1 LGSKVLIE
9 SDRATLGAVPS
20 STANVERRG
29 PMKVIVRPRSVH
41 PHRWVARVGL
51 MATLLAGLAAC
62 GAPTVSNLGPTGA
75 PATAS
80 DADGRYSLSFT
91 LPKAT
96 YADREEIT
104 GTATLVLEP
113 GPDAVV
119 GGSTELLTFGFA
131 EVGGSRQMGPASDAV
146 CAKHVL
152 SAGNPLTSRI
162 VKSGGYSDD
171 MPDAD
176 FYVGFFADPAVRL
189 PPGDWDIT
197 AYADLIDGKDC
208 AGAQHNLNATVR
220 VHVTDAAAPSP

>member
-1 LGSKVLIE
+1 MKLI
-9 SDRATLGAVPS
+9 VQ
-20 STANVERRG
+20 
-29 PMKVIVRPRSVH
+29 PRSVH
-41 PHRWVARVGL
+41 PHQWLPRVGL
-51 MATLLAGLAAC
+51 IALLLVELAAC
-62 GAPTVSNLGPTGA
+62 GAPSVSNFGPTGA

-80 DADGRYSLSFT
+80 DAEGRTTLTFT

-96 YADREEIT
+96 YVDREEIT
-104 GTATLVLEP
+104 GTATLALEP

-152 SAGNPLTSRI
+152 SAGSPLTSRI

-171 MPDAD
+171 MPDAA
-176 FYVGFFADPAVRL
+176 FYFGFFADPAVRL

-197 AYADLIDGKDC
+197 AYADFFEGKGC
-208 AGAQHNLNATVR
+208 AGAQHDLKATVR
-220 VHVTDAAAPSP
+220 VHVTGAAAPSP